1 LGAEEGLDLLNPEA
15 EILRKKLSEL
25 FNWERRKRNEQ
36 ILADIFFYA
45 LLGAVLALPFHPL
58 LPPAISRYLIPI
70 LVFLLLAPVFFIRRR
85 WRLEDTARTIVRVD
99 KTLRLDERT
108 ITAWELLQRN
118 ETRAAARWVL
128 KEAGEK
134 LATFD
139 PRSLLRRN
147 WSWQARL
154 ALPFLVVWLGL
165 VWLGVG
171 LQLESAVEFSAP
183 KALAQKLRE
192 FSRDLQDKAKTEG
205 LQESLRVGREL
216 EQLAQK
222 SIEAKADDEKLKNEL
237 AAMKKKVETTGQSA
251 DQAWSGAGSRQDL
264 RDLKAELEAAR
275 DILNMPAAKG
285 TEEVGKQWLDQLAT
299 LPQLKRQFDLQNQK
313 GGDLGHNDLKS
324 FLDKLEKQATGELD
338 RRTLLEAQQFL
349 DQLMKEGQK
358 DRGESDVQMA
368 GQAKED
374 LPEEGE
380 KTNNRSNL
388 PGKEPGK
395 KAEGESPLPNFQ
407 AGAAAHI
414 KGLLGEGNS
423 RNLELKGKPSAGK
436 SEVSQ
441 DEVIASYRR
450 QAEAELNTERVPE
463 GLRETIKNYFL
474 SLGIGNAPNEP

>member
-1 LGAEEGLDLLNPEA
+1 LSPEA

-25 FNWERRKRNEQ
+25 FSWERRKRNEQ
-36 ILADIFFYA
+36 ILAGIFFYA
-45 LLGAVLALPFHPL
+45 VLGALLALPFHPL
-58 LPPAISRYLIPI
+58 LPAAISRYLIPI
-70 LVFLLLAPVFFIRRR
+70 LVFFLLAPVFFIRQR
-85 WRLEDTARTIVRVD
+85 WRLEDTARTVARVD

-108 ITAWELLQRN
+108 LTAWELLERN
-118 ETRAAARWVL
+118 ETRAAARLVL

-139 PRSLLRRN
+139 PRRLLRRN

-154 ALPFLVVWLGL
+154 ALPLLAVWLGL

-171 LQLESAVEFSAP
+171 LRLESAVEFSGP
-183 KALAQKLRE
+183 KTLAQKLRE
-192 FSRDLQDKAKTEG
+192 FSRDLQERAKTEG
-205 LQESLRVGREL
+205 LQESFRVGREL

-222 SIEAKADDEKLKNEL
+222 SIEAKADDEKLKTEL
-237 AAMKKKVETTGQSA
+237 AGMKKQVETTGKSA
-251 DQAWSGAGSRQDL
+251 DQSLSGAGSQQDL

-275 DILNMPAAKG
+275 DILNMPLAKG
-285 TEEVGKQWLDQLAT
+285 TEEWGKQWLDQLAT

-324 FLDKLEKQATGELD
+324 FLDKLEKQTTGELD
-338 RRTLLEAQQFL
+338 RRTLLEAQQYL
-349 DQLMKEGQK
+349 DRLMKEGQK
-358 DRGESDVQMA
+358 DKGESDVQTA
-368 GQAKED
+368 GQSKED

-380 KTNNRSNL
+380 KINNRSNL

-395 KAEGESPLPNFQ
+395 REGESSLPNFQ
-407 AGAAAHI
+407 AGAAAHV

-423 RNLELKGKPSAGK
+423 RSLELKGKPSAGK

-463 GLRETIKNYFL
+463 GLKETIKNYFL
-474 SLGIGNAPNEP
+474 SLGIGKAPNEP

>member
-1 LGAEEGLDLLNPEA
+1 LSTEA
-15 EILRKKLSEL
+15 EILRRKLSEL
-25 FNWERRKRNEQ
+25 LSWERRKRSEQ
-36 ILADIFFYA
+36 ILAGIIFYA
-45 LLGAVLALPFHPL
+45 LLAALLALPFHPL
-58 LPPAISRYLIPI
+58 LPVAISRYLMPI
-70 LVFLLLAPVFFIRRR
+70 LVFLLLAPGFLIRQR
-85 WRLEDTARTIVRVD
+85 WRLADTARAVARVD

-108 ITAWELLQRN
+108 LTAWELLERN
-118 ETRAAARWVL
+118 ETRAAALWVL

-134 LATFD
+134 LAAFD
-139 PRSLLRRN
+139 PRALLRRN

-154 ALPFLVVWLGL
+154 ALPLLAVWLGL

-171 LQLESAVEFSAP
+171 LHLDSTVEFSAP
-183 KALAQKLRE
+183 KTLAQKLRE
-192 FSRDLQDKAKTEG
+192 FSRDLQQRAKTEG

-222 SIEAKADDEKLKNEL
+222 SIEAKTDDEKLKNEL
-237 AAMKKKVETTGQSA
+237 AGMKKKVETTGKSAEQSL
-251 DQAWSGAGSRQDL
+251 SGAGSQQDL

-275 DILNMPAAKG
+275 DMLSMPAAKA
-285 TEEVGKQWLDQLAT
+285 TEELGNQWLDQLAT

-313 GGDLGHNDLKS
+313 AGDFGYNDLKS

-358 DRGESDVQMA
+358 DTGKSDMQTA
-368 GQAKED
+368 GRAKED
-374 LPEEGE
+374 LPENGE

-395 KAEGESPLPNFQ
+395 REEGEPSLPNFP
-407 AGAAAHI
+407 AGAAAHV

-423 RNLELKGKPSAGK
+423 RGLELKGKPSAGK
-436 SEVSQ
+436 SDVSQ

-463 GLRETIKNYFL
+463 ALKETIKNYFL
-474 SLGIGNAPNEP
+474 SLGIGEDTK